1 MAGKTYIKTSA
12 NTWAKIKKVYLKTG
26 GQTWTAVRKAY
37 IKTGTGTWRKVYD
50 TASNK
55 PFLRNNDFPRIRLNS
70 FRSAGYIEAPPV
82 QMMGPST
89 GYSNGWPL
97 GAIGTYLYGA
107 NADDLSNYVSGNG
120 SNITYTYNWYWNESG
135 NQNDDT
141 EWEGLVNSGSDRDLF
156 QNTST
161 YLGASDG
168 DYFDRNFLTFKVN
181 ATNSAGTLSASSP
194 QVYIVRQMP
203 SGTITMVDAANASIN
218 TQMSA
223 TITYSYNWYNT
234 TDTAESYVEWF
245 AVDSL
250 SDALTTS
257 NRVQTE
263 LLNTFTSTGTTTRS
277 ITSFHTPL
285 ISNKYYVAR
294 LTLNNS
300 NTLPAKYNGSIINVS
315 GFTPNSAFTAQANKT
330 EKTATANGAFN
341 LTNATKAAR
350 YYDAGSSTW
359 RRYVSVDIGQST
371 GADRYEVQIEG
382 QYSGTSG
389 TYSLASASWV
399 VVQSF
404 FQSPYVLESS
414 RTGGVL
420 NHTATVLNY
429 LNYRVT
435 ARSLNGTSTN
445 GAAYSNGGTSSSF
458 QYITVPTTDPSA
470 PSISNIQ
477 TATDATG
484 SYITFSNYQAS
495 NGSNEI
501 SYYTYSTDNGSS
513 FQQISSNG
521 FITSSSGKI
530 YLTAGS
536 SVNLRIRATNLD
548 GATSSSSN
556 LLSITVA
563 SQPGAATSVVVKSFT
578 SLEGTIFFTSGS
590 NTGSVR
596 GYLEYDSFSTFDSLS
611 SAVNVSSNTAAKIQ
625 LTGANSSTRT
635 YTSYLTPFSGSSET
649 GNQGALTSY
658 STKVLNGSDSM
669 TISLGTA
676 SRPSDRT
683 ISVSWTVAAGAPTH
697 YVCRLYNYTSTALI
711 STKTITA
718 PTTSVSFNSSDGVAY
733 STLYYIT
740 VQPQYQYTSS
750 VTYENF
756 IYASNNVNSGAN
768 VTAATS
774 TSIVSMSRLNDTTVR
789 AYIGS
794 SGASGPYYQLFWT
807 SQNTAP
813 STGSYDAAST
823 TSTVMEDFGFSA
835 GTIYFYVRSSSE
847 NLGNTTVVGSGTVGT
862 YSDYGP
868 ATGAASYTF
877 ASPTGGTASVTGSS
891 SVGST
896 LTLSIGAP
904 SASPS
909 ADGITIIWRVND
921 GGAGGNSYTGG
932 SILQNGG
939 TTFVIPQYLYGS
951 VSSVGYLIR
960 AEVTWNNGV
969 GSQSANST
977 STAVTA
983 AGVAPSGGAV
993 TLTPSG
999 TQMAGTTI
1007 SANVT
1012 AMSGTA
1018 TITYATTLRKKTG
1031 SPPTSKTDGTEVAS
1045 GTGTGNGVA
1054 THQITDSEASG
1065 TPDQFRAFTTGT
1077 NSFGNSVVS
1086 SNTVVSTPFVPTQY
1100 TISWNGN
1107 LGTVSPTSQLVNSG
1121 TTVSAPTPTR
1131 SGHTFLYWR
1140 DSPSAF
1146 SYAYQI
1152 NPGGSWTVTSN
1163 IQFYAYWQA
1172 AAVAVPGQ
1180 PTSPGLT
1187 GSGVVSWGA
1196 PTSGGPVE
1204 SYEIQFY
1211 TASNSSGSNSAG
1223 PYTVTGIG
1231 NSPYQLTS
1239 PYGGTN
1245 ANWARVQVRA
1255 RNSSGAGLYGAW
1267 VPSSTTYT

>member
-1 MAGKTYIKTSA
+1 MAGKTYIKTSD

-530 YLTAGS
+530 YLTA
-536 SVNLRIRATNLD
+536 
-548 GATSSSSN
+548 
-556 LLSITVA
+556 
-563 SQPGAATSVVVKSFT
+563 
-578 SLEGTIFFTSGS
+578 
-590 NTGSVR
+590 
-596 GYLEYDSFSTFDSLS
+596 
-611 SAVNVSSNTAAKIQ
+611 
-625 LTGANSSTRT
+625 
-635 YTSYLTPFSGSSET
+635 
-649 GNQGALTSY
+649 
-658 STKVLNGSDSM
+658 
-669 TISLGTA
+669 
-676 SRPSDRT
+676 
-683 ISVSWTVAAGAPTH
+683 
-697 YVCRLYNYTSTALI
+697 
-711 STKTITA
+711 
-718 PTTSVSFNSSDGVAY
+718 
-733 STLYYIT
+733 
-740 VQPQYQYTSS
+740 
-750 VTYENF
+750 
-756 IYASNNVNSGAN
+756 
-768 VTAATS
+768 
-774 TSIVSMSRLNDTTVR
+774 
-789 AYIGS
+789 
-794 SGASGPYYQLFWT
+794 
-807 SQNTAP
+807 
-813 STGSYDAAST
+813 
-823 TSTVMEDFGFSA
+823 
-835 GTIYFYVRSSSE
+835 
-847 NLGNTTVVGSGTVGT
+847 
-862 YSDYGP
+862 
-868 ATGAASYTF
+868 
-877 ASPTGGTASVTGSS
+877 
-891 SVGST
+891 
-896 LTLSIGAP
+896 
-904 SASPS
+904 
-909 ADGITIIWRVND
+909 
-921 GGAGGNSYTGG
+921 
-932 SILQNGG
+932 
-939 TTFVIPQYLYGS
+939 
-951 VSSVGYLIR
+951 
-960 AEVTWNNGV
+960 
-969 GSQSANST
+969 
-977 STAVTA
+977 
-983 AGVAPSGGAV
+983 
-993 TLTPSG
+993 
-999 TQMAGTTI
+999 
-1007 SANVT
+1007 
-1012 AMSGTA
+1012 
-1018 TITYATTLRKKTG
+1018 
-1031 SPPTSKTDGTEVAS
+1031 
-1045 GTGTGNGVA
+1045 
-1054 THQITDSEASG
+1054 
-1065 TPDQFRAFTTGT
+1065 
-1077 NSFGNSVVS
+1077 
-1086 SNTVVSTPFVPTQY
+1086 
-1100 TISWNGN
+1100 
-1107 LGTVSPTSQLVNSG
+1107 
-1121 TTVSAPTPTR
+1121 
-1131 SGHTFLYWR
+1131 
-1140 DSPSAF
+1140 
-1146 SYAYQI
+1146 
-1152 NPGGSWTVTSN
+1152 
-1163 IQFYAYWQA
+1163 
-1172 AAVAVPGQ
+1172 
-1180 PTSPGLT
+1180 
-1187 GSGVVSWGA
+1187 
-1196 PTSGGPVE
+1196 
-1204 SYEIQFY
+1204 
-1211 TASNSSGSNSAG
+1211 
-1223 PYTVTGIG
+1223 
-1231 NSPYQLTS
+1231 
-1239 PYGGTN
+1239 
-1245 ANWARVQVRA
+1245 
-1255 RNSSGAGLYGAW
+1255 
-1267 VPSSTTYT
+1267 